1 MKKIRLIEV
10 KSELGAGTRGASLGI
25 DALKIACLNK
35 QSDYFKRFTA
45 VEVPNL
51 NDVLFEKNLFPHA
64 KYIDSVLQTYKRISN
79 TVEQTLE
86 LGMFPLLLAGDHS
99 NAGGTIAGIKAAFP
113 DKTLGVIW
121 VDAHADI
128 HSPYTTPSGNMHGM
142 PLAASLSEDNLEC
155 KVNEPDPETVFF
167 WEALKK
173 VGTDQPKIKHQH
185 IVYIVTRS
193 YEKPEVYLFDKHNI
207 KNFTYPEVIAKGIEQ
222 VAEEALNRLRDCDLI
237 YVSFD
242 VDSLDSKFS
251 KGTGTPVEVG
261 LNVAQAKELCYHLVS
276 HPKVICFEMVE
287 INPTLDAENTMAQN
301 AFEILEH
308 TTDAIQNRLAKEAQ
322 TVSLA

>member
-1 MKKIRLIEV
+1 MGV
-10 KSELGAGTRGASLGI
+10 

-99 NAGGTIAGIKAAFP
+99 NAGGTIAGIKAAYP

-142 PLAASLSEDNLEC
+142 PLAASLAEDNLDC
-155 KVNEPDPETVFF
+155 KVNEPDQETIFF

-222 VAEEALNRLRDCDLI
+222 VAEEALRRLQDCDLI

-261 LNVAQAKELCYHLVS
+261 LNVTQAKELCFHLVN

-301 AFEILEH
+301 AFDILEH
-308 TTDAIQNRLAKEAQ
+308 TTDAIQNRLANEAQ
-322 TVSLA
+322 QVPLA

>member
-10 KSELGAGTRGASLGI
+10 KSELGAGTRGASLGV

-35 QSDYFKRFTA
+35 QSDYFKRFTS

-79 TVEQTLE
+79 TVEQTIG

-99 NAGGTIAGIKAAFP
+99 NAGGTIAGIKAAYP

-142 PLAASLSEDNLEC
+142 PLAASLAEDNNEC
-155 KVNEPDPETVFF
+155 KVNDPDPETIFF

-173 VGTDQPKIKHQH
+173 VGTDKPKIKHEH

-207 KNFTYPEVIAKGIEQ
+207 KNFTYPEVMAKGIEQ
-222 VAEEALNRLRDCDLI
+222 VAEEALNRLRECDII

-261 LNVAQAKELCYHLVS
+261 LNVAQAKELCHHLVS

-301 AFEILEH
+301 AFEILEY
-308 TTDAIQNRLAKEAQ
+308 TTEAIQNRLAKEAQ
-322 TVSLA
+322 TVPFA

>member
-10 KSELGAGTRGASLGI
+10 KSELGAGRRGASLGV

-35 QSDYFKRFTA
+35 GSDYFKRFTS
-45 VEVPNL
+45 VEVPNF
-51 NDVLFEKNLFPHA
+51 NDVMFEKNLFPHA
-64 KYIDSVLQTYKRISN
+64 KYIDSILQTYKRISS
-79 TVEQTLE
+79 TVEHTLE
-86 LGMFPLLLAGDHS
+86 LGMFPLVLAGDHS
-99 NAGGTIAGIKAAFP
+99 NAGGTIAGIKAHYP

-142 PLAASLSEDNLEC
+142 PLAVSLGEDNKDC
-155 KVNEPDPETVFF
+155 QVNEPDPETVFF
-167 WEALKK
+167 WESLKK
-173 VGTDQPKIKHQH
+173 VGTEDPKIKHEH

-207 KNFTYPEVIAKGIEQ
+207 KNFTYPEVIAKGVPQ
-222 VAEEALNRLRDCDLI
+222 VAEEALHRLRDCDII

-251 KGTGTPVEVG
+251 MGTGTPVEVG
-261 LNVAQAKELCYHLVS
+261 LNVEQAKELCQHLVS
-276 HPKVICFEMVE
+276 HPKVVCFEMVE

-301 AFEILEH
+301 AFEILEN
-308 TTDAIQNRLAKEAQ
+308 TTQTIVTRLNQEARSEA
-322 TVSLA
+322 TA

>member
-10 KSELGAGTRGASLGI
+10 KSELGAGTRGASLGV

-35 QSDYFKRFTA
+35 KSDYFKRFTS

-51 NDVLFEKNLFPHA
+51 NDVMFEKNLFPHA
-64 KYIDSVLQTYKRISN
+64 KYIDSILQTYKRISH
-79 TVEQTLE
+79 TVERTLE
-86 LGMFPLLLAGDHS
+86 LGMFPLVLAGDHS

-142 PLAASLSEDNLEC
+142 PLAVSLAEDNKDC
-155 KVNEPDPETVFF
+155 KVNDPEPETIFF
-167 WEALKK
+167 WESLKK
-173 VGTDQPKIKHQH
+173 VGTEEPKIRHEH

-193 YEKPEVYLFDKHNI
+193 YEKPEVFLFDKHNI
-207 KNFTYPEVIAKGIEQ
+207 KNFTYPEVVAKGLEQ
-222 VAEEALNRLRDCDLI
+222 VAEEAMNKLKDCDII

-261 LNVAQAKELCYHLVS
+261 LNVEQAKELCGHLVRY
-276 HPKVICFEMVE
+276 PKVVCFEMVE
-287 INPTLDAENTMAQN
+287 INPTLDAENIMAQN
-301 AFEILEH
+301 AFEILEN
-308 TTDAIQNRLAKEAQ
+308 TTQVIVERLRQEA
-322 TVSLA
+322 